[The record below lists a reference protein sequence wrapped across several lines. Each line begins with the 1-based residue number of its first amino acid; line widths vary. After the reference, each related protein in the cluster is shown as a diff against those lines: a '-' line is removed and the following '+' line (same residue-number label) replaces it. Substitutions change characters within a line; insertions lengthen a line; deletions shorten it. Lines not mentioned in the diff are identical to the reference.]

1 MRATPKLDEIVARL
15 QYAANVFSFMSYYV
29 DRIDTNEEDY
39 MKGLPDNM
47 NIPPEVAHNYG
58 EGYAK
63 EVLSGLKQAW
73 EVNIRIVITPKEV
86 EKELLGT
93 CPDIA
98 DITKCIAVV
107 GTKFNQV
114 GLPVDID
121 SYADMKN
128 ENMQRLNNI
137 NQIPA
142 NLRNDIQAYLSLWGG
157 YCQMWV
163 DAIKGIVNNLREYE
177 QNYQKVMAGNFSEG
191 IQPQQEQ
198 ALTCKT
204 TFKDKIIA
212 ENKDEVLNKLHSM
225 IDGKRGKNV
234 ALVIFASV
242 EIGLI
247 LKPTYKEV
255 KNEFGNIGA
264 ESGYNNYLN
273 KSKFSDSEINGI
285 KKRLLE

>member
-1 MRATPKLDEIVARL
+1 MNVNDFSDFIDSIMSGSISKSGIVA
-15 QYAANVFSFMSYYV
+15 
-29 DRIDTNEEDY
+29 
-39 MKGLPDNM
+39 
-47 NIPPEVAHNYG
+47 
-58 EGYAK
+58 YAK
-63 EVLSGLKQAW
+63 EYFANCGELDSLLLKMTARTLSDPEIIFTGDRGNDGLEEIKDNNRISIVQQKQQDRVFEA
-73 EVNIRIVITPKEV
+73 
-86 EKELLGT
+86 
-93 CPDIA
+93 
-98 DITKCIAVV
+98 
-107 GTKFNQV
+107 
-114 GLPVDID
+114 
-121 SYADMKN
+121 M
-128 ENMQRLNNI
+128 
-137 NQIPA
+137 
-142 NLRNDIQAYLSLWGG
+142 
-157 YCQMWV
+157 
-163 DAIKGIVNNLREYE
+163 GIVEACKDKIE
-177 QNYQKVMAGNFSEG
+177 
-191 IQPQQEQ
+191 QPQQGQ

-225 IDGKRGKNV
+225 IDGKRGKNI